1 MKINIQRTLILTAVV
16 FTLNIVRLV
25 EVNSQSSVPQTLL
38 PDGTTYLSW
47 SDNTHYT
54 RTYHVN
60 QNHPGASDKNDGTEE
75 HPFMT
80 INNAAQLVKAGERVC
95 IHAGIYRE
103 LVRPRFSGQGEDRMI
118 AYEAAPGEQ
127 VIISGSRVISTDWKL
142 SVDPND
148 KENISAISNGS
159 LKPGDSGHLYSK
171 QLWMTTLPESIFEKA
186 YFAFKIPNASNEE
199 IELME
204 WALRWKERVPYSL
217 PRGLLFQ
224 EGHRLQQLSVYEDLV
239 RLPGSYWVA
248 PDGMTIHIHP
258 IGGGNPNGQ
267 LFEAAIQPH
276 IIQPQ
281 SSGLGFIRISGLIL
295 EHCANGFLRTGV
307 GALFTMGGHHWI
319 LEGNT
324 VRQIN
329 SMGIEVGFQIYE
341 RRDKR
346 YFRRTDPDSGYNIIR
361 NNRISECG
369 TAGIR
374 GLEVTNGLVEDNNIV
389 NCGWQDVEFHWEVAG
404 IKLLLARGT
413 IVRNNHISHIQG
425 GCGIWLDW
433 DNKNSR
439 IAGNIIHDINTV
451 QGAIFV
457 EASQVMNMVDNNV
470 MWNINGP
477 GIRIDDTDNTIIAH
491 NLFAHVSGELMMA
504 KVATD
509 RSLGGRKLTSKGNRF
524 INNFIV
530 DPGKLILSDDPSNVT
545 DYNVY
550 VSTKSGQT
558 AIKDSGEHSLAINGE
573 ISFDTKNFVLAWK
586 SASSLPTVPLL
597 KNCES
602 DFFKRE
608 RTNSHNVPGP
618 FLGVENT
625 VTLQLRD
632 CL

>member
-1 MKINIQRTLILTAVV
+1 MKTNIQITLILTAAL
-16 FTLNIVRLV
+16 FTLNLITKS
-25 EVNSQSSVPQTLL
+25 EVNCQSTVHQTLL
-38 PDGTTYLSW
+38 ADGTPYMNW
-47 SDNTHYT
+47 SDNTQYT
-54 RTYHVN
+54 RTYYVN
-60 QNHPGASDKNDGTEE
+60 QNHPEASDKNDGTEE

-80 INNAAQLVKAGERVC
+80 INHAAQLVKPGERVC

-103 LVRPRFSGQGEDRMI
+103 LVRPKLAGNGADQMI

-127 VIISGSRVISTDWKL
+127 VIIRGSRVINTKWRL

-148 KENISAISNGS
+148 KENISAMLKGN
-159 LKPGDSGHLYSK
+159 LKPGGSGNIFSK
-171 QLWMTTLPESIFEKA
+171 QLWMTTLPESLFENG
-186 YFAFKIPNASNEE
+186 YFAFRIPNASNEE
-199 IELME
+199 IDLME
-204 WALRWKERVPYSL
+204 WALRWKGRIPYSL

-224 EGHRLQQLSVYEDLV
+224 EGHRLEQLSAYEDLI

-248 PDGMTIHIHP
+248 PDGLTIHIHP
-258 IGGGNPNGQ
+258 FGGVNPNGP

-281 SSGLGFIRISGLIL
+281 SAGLGFIRVSGLIL

-319 LEGNT
+319 IEGNT
-324 VRQIN
+324 VHQIN

-341 RRDKR
+341 SRDKR
-346 YFRRTDPDSGYNIIR
+346 YSRRTDPDSGYNIIR
-361 NNRISECG
+361 NNKISECG

-374 GLEVTNGLVEDNNIV
+374 GLGVTNALVEDNYIV
-389 NCGWQDVEFHWEVAG
+389 DCGWQDVEFLWEVAG

-413 IVRNNHISHIQG
+413 MVRNNYITRIQG

-439 IAGNIIHDINTV
+439 VTGNIIHDINTV

-457 EASQVMNMVDNNV
+457 EASQVINMVDH
-470 MWNINGP
+470 NIMFNISGQ
-477 GIRIDDTDNTIIAH
+477 GVRVADTDNTIIAH
-491 NLFAHVSGELMMA
+491 NLFANVSEELV
-504 KVATD
+504 VAIASTN

-530 DPGKLILSDDPSNVT
+530 DQGKPIQSNDPSNVA

-558 AIKDSGEHSLAINGE
+558 PKKDSGEHSVAINGE
-573 ISFDTKNFVLAWK
+573 ITFDTDHLILTWK
-586 SASSLPTVPLL
+586 SASPLPMVPLVE
-597 KNCES
+597 NCKS
-602 DFFKRE
+602 DFFRRE
-608 RTNSHNVPGP
+608 RTKDHNVPGP
-618 FLGVENT
+618 FQGLGNP
-625 VTLQLRD
+625 VTLKLRD
-632 CL
+632 GL